1 MTTTTESP
9 ELGDLADGIQ
19 VRRISRPSQQTSPMG
34 KQILMSSITQELTIT
49 HPLNQK
55 MVPIFCV
62 SKISGYVQVYIK
74 RVDSKEVS

>member
-1 MTTTTESP
+1 MTNITESP

-19 VRRISRPSQQTSPMG
+19 VRRISRPSQPSSSMG
-34 KQILMSSITQELTIT
+34 NQILMSLTQELTLS

-55 MVPIFCV
+55 IVPIFCA